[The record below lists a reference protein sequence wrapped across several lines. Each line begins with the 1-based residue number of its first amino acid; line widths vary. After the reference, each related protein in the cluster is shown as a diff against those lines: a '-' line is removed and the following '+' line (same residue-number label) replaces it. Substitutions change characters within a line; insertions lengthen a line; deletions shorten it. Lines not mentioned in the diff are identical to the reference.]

1 MKISC
6 YTGGFVQTN
15 GYLIET
21 AGGNLLIDA
30 PAGIAEWVTQRGV
43 RVDEVLLTHQ
53 HYDHVENAAAMKAL
67 GARLH
72 AFENYSR
79 DLTLENLAR
88 GWGLPIKVEP
98 YVIDARLEISAALHL
113 AGMEIHLAHVPGHS
127 SDSVTFYFPAEAVV
141 FSGDTLF
148 EASIGRTD
156 LPGGDTAQ
164 LLDGIT
170 QHLLTLPPQTHV
182 FPGHGTST
190 TIIAEKARNPYL
202 L

>member
-21 AGGNLLIDA
+21 AAGNLLIDA
-30 PAGIAEWVTQRGV
+30 PAGIAEWVTQHGV

-98 YVIDARLEISAALHL
+98 YVIDAHLEIGTALQL

-141 FSGDTLF
+141 FSGDTL
-148 EASIGRTD
+148 
-156 LPGGDTAQ
+156 
-164 LLDGIT
+164 
-170 QHLLTLPPQTHV
+170 
-182 FPGHGTST
+182 
-190 TIIAEKARNPYL
+190 
-202 L
+202 